1 MGGEL
6 DRPDRVPGRVAGIRP
21 TKEGAETPELEPS
34 SGAPPVGK
42 LKHPRARGHNSNGP
56 ARPLD

>member
-6 DRPDRVPGRVAGIRP
+6 DRPARVPGRVAGITP
-21 TKEGAETPELEPS
+21 TKEEAETPKLDPL
-34 SGAPPVGK
+34 GK
-42 LKHPRARGHNSNGP
+42 LKHPRARGHSSYGP